1 CCLVRKNYWHFL
13 NNYCVELLFQIP
25 GPQHSIAGINQ
36 SYHQEYFLKNQ
47 HQHSQV
53 NIVCR
58 SERTYTS
65 SYEPHRLSIR
75 HQDTS
80 KLPHYRNCLRRQ
92 QIFYFLEHCSIV
104 RPMHEGGVHLLRDQ
118 IAREK
123 AFLRIV
129 HTHVLCS
136 SPHYF
141 LRYCLYLLFGNVA
154 RLWCFPSRKLKL
166 PGCCFRDFCPFLL
179 KHSKPDCR

>member
-1 CCLVRKNYWHFL
+1 RKNYWHFP

-25 GPQHSIAGINQ
+25 DLQHSIAGINQ
-36 SYHQEYFLKNQ
+36 SYHQECCLQNQ
-47 HQHSQV
+47 YQHSQV

-80 KLPHYRNCLRRQ
+80 KLPHCRNFRCRQ

-104 RPMHEGGVHLLRDQ
+104 RLMHEGGVHLLRDQ

-129 HTHVLCS
+129 HTRVLYS
-136 SPHYF
+136 ILHYF
-141 LRYCLYLLFGNVA
+141 LRCCLYLLFENVA
-154 RLWCFPSRKLKL
+154 RLWCLPSRKLK
-166 PGCCFRDFCPFLL
+166 
-179 KHSKPDCR
+179 